1 MRYPVWS
8 EEFVFPPLSFLLWS
22 CLSEWGK
29 TGNLSLWI
37 SPHIT
42 TTTTT
47 TTTAYCWC
55 KALKVG
61 IPTTLSLRE
70 TANPPTVQPLAGSQT
85 DQALGW
91 RDYSCSPSCVMQ
103 ANGTSAGRRAV
114 QQVQRRP
121 PLVHLSRGR
130 TGRWG
135 GWGWGAN
142 TALRT
147 KGHCLALLA
156 S

>member
-8 EEFVFPPLSFLLWS
+8 EEFVFPPLSFLFGAV
-22 CLSEWGK
+22 CQSEERQATFLCGYP
-29 TGNLSLWI
+29 
-37 SPHIT
+37 PHI
-42 TTTTT
+42 TT

-91 RDYSCSPSCVMQ
+91 RDYSCSPSWVMQ
-103 ANGTSAGRRAV
+103 ANGTSAGRRTGRAV

-142 TALRT
+142 TAFRT